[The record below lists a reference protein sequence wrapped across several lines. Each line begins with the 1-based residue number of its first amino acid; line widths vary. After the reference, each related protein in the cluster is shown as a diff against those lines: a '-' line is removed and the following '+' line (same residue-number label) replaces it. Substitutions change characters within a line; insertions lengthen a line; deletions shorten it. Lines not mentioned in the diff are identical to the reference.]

1 MIEQIEQTELATDH
15 VDVSDRDSE
24 ETLIAKAQ
32 TAVSGCNWLVGACA
46 AQWTRKYARGRTD
59 ADFANLVGLS
69 PDQVYQRRRVWETFG
84 DVYRDYVKL
93 KWSHFYLALN
103 WDDAPECLQW
113 ADENEAT
120 VAEMRAWRRAQRG
133 EDTAHEAP
141 PDAWAGDPAVS
152 YVPTIPVAVREPIPF
167 EAGGRGAAGESDEHG
182 ESDRPARG
190 PRETAAETPYA
201 PFRKDAGSPAAGEE
215 RSRTAVAEK
224 PQPTPEQMLRRA
236 VSSLE
241 KMNEALTPELVKAF
255 RRLPADLRG
264 RFVAAVGE
272 LSSKAAT
279 LA

>member
-1 MIEQIEQTELATDH
+1 MITQTEPAIDQ
-15 VDVSDRDSE
+15 VDVTDRDSE
-24 ETLIAKAQ
+24 EELIAKAQ

-93 KWSHFYLALN
+93 KWSHFYMALN

-133 EDTAHEAP
+133 EDTVHDAP

-152 YVPTIPVAVREPIPF
+152 YVPTVAVAVREPIPF
-167 EAGGRGAAGESDEHG
+167 ESGGSAVEIRERDENGRAARGA
-182 ESDRPARG
+182 
-190 PRETAAETPYA
+190 REPLPAETPYA
-201 PFRKDAGSPAAGEE
+201 PFRKDAGSAAPGEE

-224 PQPTPEQMLRRA
+224 PQPTPEQVLRRV

-241 KMNEALTPELVKAF
+241 RMNEALTPELLKAC

-264 RFVAAVGE
+264 RFVDAVGE